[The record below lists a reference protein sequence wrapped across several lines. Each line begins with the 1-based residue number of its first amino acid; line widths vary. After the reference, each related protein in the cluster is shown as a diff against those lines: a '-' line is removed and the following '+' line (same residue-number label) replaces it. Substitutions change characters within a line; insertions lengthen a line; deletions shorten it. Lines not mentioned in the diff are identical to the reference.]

1 MAKVSVLGAG
11 SWGTA
16 LAVMLHGNHH
26 QVTLWSAL
34 SDEVAQLRRDWEQ
47 KGKLPGVHIPEDI
60 NITDCLEEA
69 VKDRE
74 MLVLAVPS
82 VFVRGTARQ
91 LSGLVPEGQLIVCV
105 AKGVEEVLALKDPIG
120 TVLDGM
126 VQSNGLKIEKVRVP
140 LGVIG
145 MIYEARPNVTSDAAA
160 LCLKSGNA
168 VILRGGKEAFHSN
181 QCITNIMQAA
191 LEQVGLSGN
200 CVQLVQNTS
209 RESANEMMRLTEYLD
224 VLIPRGGAGLI
235 KAVVENAK
243 VPVIETGSG
252 NCHVYVDESADVA
265 MAADIIFNAKTSRPS
280 VCNAIETVLVH
291 KTIAEKALPVIEKRL
306 KEKQVEIRGCQTVCR
321 ILPDAVPATE
331 QDWAT
336 EYLGYTLAIRV
347 VDDIHQAID
356 HIMTYTTGHSECIV
370 TESYTNAMLFTSQI
384 DAAAVYVNAST
395 RFTDGGMFG
404 LGAEIGI
411 STQKLHARGPMGIEQ
426 LTSVKFIVN
435 GNGQIRI

>member
-1 MAKVSVLGAG
+1 
-11 SWGTA
+11 
-16 LAVMLHGNHH
+16 
-26 QVTLWSAL
+26 
-34 SDEVAQLRRDWEQ
+34 
-47 KGKLPGVHIPEDI
+47 
-60 NITDCLEEA
+60 
-69 VKDRE
+69 
-74 MLVLAVPS
+74 
-82 VFVRGTARQ
+82 
-91 LSGLVPEGQLIVCV
+91 
-105 AKGVEEVLALKDPIG
+105 
-120 TVLDGM
+120 
-126 VQSNGLKIEKVRVP
+126 
-140 LGVIG
+140 
-145 MIYEARPNVTSDAAA
+145 MIYEAIPNVSSDAAE

-252 NCHVYVDESADVA
+252 KCHVYVDESADVA

-306 KEKQVEIRGCQTVCR
+306 KEKQVEIRGCQTVCK